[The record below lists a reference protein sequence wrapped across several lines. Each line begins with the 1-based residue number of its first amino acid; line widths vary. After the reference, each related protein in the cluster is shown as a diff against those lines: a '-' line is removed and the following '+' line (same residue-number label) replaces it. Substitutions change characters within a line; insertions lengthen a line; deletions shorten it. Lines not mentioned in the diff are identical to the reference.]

1 MRTTTEQ
8 EMYGLYRSWK
18 DSGKTRTEF
27 AKENGLVPATFYY
40 WTKKFSRTGK
50 EGASPAAGFRRLD
63 VDTPARQGVVVRI
76 SYPSG
81 ITVELFGSPDPIL
94 IRSLTE

>member
-18 DSGKTRTEF
+18 DSGKTRAEF

-40 WTKKFSRTGK
+40 WAKKFSRTGK
-50 EGASPAAGFRRLD
+50 EEALPVAGFRRLD
-63 VDTPARQGVVVRI
+63 VAIPSGQGAVARI

-81 ITVELFGSPDPIL
+81 ITVELFGSPDPNL

>member
-1 MRTTTEQ
+1 MH
-8 EMYGLYRSWK
+8 GLYRSWK
-18 DSGKTRTEF
+18 DSGKTRAEF
-27 AKENGLVPATFYY
+27 AKENGLVLSTFYY
-40 WTKKFSRTGK
+40 WTKKFSRTGR
-50 EGASPAAGFRRLD
+50 EEAAPVAAFRRLD
-63 VDTPARQGVVVRI
+63 VGTSPGQGAVARI

>member
-1 MRTTTEQ
+1 MH
-8 EMYGLYRSWK
+8 GLYRSWK
-18 DSGKTRTEF
+18 DSGKTRAEF
-27 AKENGLVPATFYY
+27 AKQNGLVPATFYY
-40 WTKKFSRTGK
+40 WTKKFSRTDN
-50 EGASPAAGFRRLD
+50 EEALPVAGFKRLD
-63 VDTPARQGVVVRI
+63 VDTPARQGAVARI